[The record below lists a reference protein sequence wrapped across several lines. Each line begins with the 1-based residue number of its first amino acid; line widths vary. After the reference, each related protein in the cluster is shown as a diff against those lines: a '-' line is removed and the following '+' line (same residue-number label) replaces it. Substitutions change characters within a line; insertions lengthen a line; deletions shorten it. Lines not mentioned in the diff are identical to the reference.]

1 MINAD
6 KYALKVQGD
15 NGDVLFELDEIINYA
30 IHKQPEMLQ
39 AIIIHRGK
47 DLLTADVDPKKYNV
61 FDDLITIKMH
71 LEEEGDYDEDTL

>member
-15 NGDVLFELDEIINYA
+15 SGDILFELDEIINYA

-47 DLLTADVDPKKYNV
+47 DLLTADVNPEKYKA
-61 FDDLITIKMH
+61 FDDLIVIKMH
-71 LEEEGDYDEDTL
+71 LEKEGDYDEE

>member
-1 MINAD
+1 MIKAD
-6 KYALKVQGD
+6 KYTLKVHGD

-47 DLLTADVDPKKYNV
+47 DLLTADVDPEKYNA
-61 FDDLITIKMH
+61 FDDLIRIKIA
-71 LEEEGDYDEDTL
+71 LEKGEDYE